1 MMEPYHLGKRIL
13 TITILSLAVM
23 LFLVSCNGNKQ
34 IDISPSN
41 SIALSPGI
49 KWALVHEPFA
59 AFRKEPSF
67 ESPVVANARRGEIMQ
82 VLGDRYVTQESGRS
96 THTVVW
102 YSFELGWLDES
113 LVTIYDNKFKAE
125 GVAATY
131 TE

>member
-1 MMEPYHLGKRIL
+1 MQRFGGFAIL
-13 TITILSLAVM
+13 VVLAA
-23 LFLVSCNGNKQ
+23 FSLVSCGRTKM
-34 IDISPSN
+34 IDISDSN
-41 SIALSPGI
+41 SRELSPSVD
-49 KWALVHEPFA
+49 WALVHEPYA
-59 AFRKEPSF
+59 AFRKDPSF
-67 ESPVVANARRGEIMQ
+67 ESPVVAHARRGEIMQ